1 MRKSKRKSPQS
12 RHNKKEQERTTRK
25 KKAFLEVYF
34 KNVCNIS
41 ATCEKIGIDRKTF
54 YNWKEADP
62 EFRRA
67 VEDAENQL
75 IDLAE
80 TQLFKNIRAGKETSL
95 FFFLVNRKP
104 ERWKSITKVQMEHSG
119 EVKTTPSVSIIN
131 VLNKKDE
138 KTGRKIGE
146 IISEALGKKRE

>member
-1 MRKSKRKSPQS
+1 M
-12 RHNKKEQERTTRK
+12 K
-25 KKAFLEVYF
+25 KKKKTNKSVSKV
-34 KNVCNIS
+34 KNRIFVQQKRVIELYERNNGNIS
-41 ATCEKIGIDRKTF
+41 KICKSVGISRFTYYDWLKKYPDFAEKIKAEEENLINFAESQLMVNISKG
-54 YNWKEADP
+54 KEA
-62 EFRRA
+62 
-67 VEDAENQL
+67 
-75 IDLAE
+75 
-80 TQLFKNIRAGKETSL
+80 SL

-146 IISEALGKKRE
+146 IIAEALGKKRE